1 MTDLRAVK
9 RPASLYAL
17 VLLMGFQ
24 GLSGVAGGFGL
35 AADPTG
41 RVVGVPDEWLAGSP
55 FSSYLIPGLVLL
67 TVLGLVPLA
76 IAYGLWSRRTWSLAA
91 SVLVGLALLVWLAVE
106 IAVIGYQ
113 SRPPLQLVYGVVGT
127 AILLLALR
135 PSVRDHVAAVAET
148 QRRTPPR

>member
-24 GLSGVAGGFGL
+24 GLSGVAGGF
-35 AADPTG
+35 
-41 RVVGVPDEWLAGSP
+41 
-55 FSSYLIPGLVLL
+55 GLVLL